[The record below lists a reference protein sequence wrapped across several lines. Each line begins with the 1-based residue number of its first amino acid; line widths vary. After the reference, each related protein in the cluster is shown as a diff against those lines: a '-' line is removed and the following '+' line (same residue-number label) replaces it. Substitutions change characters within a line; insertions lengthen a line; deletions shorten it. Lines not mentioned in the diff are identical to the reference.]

1 MQWTRSE
8 LVSAVDQKVTFDQD
22 ITVDPA
28 EFTGNPRILR
38 AENVHADGEGW
49 YDAEADQFEAALHVT
64 GTMIVPDAI
73 SNQELSVPF
82 ETEGSEVYVFHETSD
97 ADAHVVTN
105 ETVSLLPAVV
115 NLILLEVPLA
125 ITEQGSEEMPSG
137 NGWRVISEAEYEK
150 GRKDR
155 IDPRLAK
162 LKQFKSKDN

>member
-1 MQWTRSE
+1 MPFSFGF
-8 LVSAVDQKVTFDQD
+8 DKVCAADL
-22 ITVDPA
+22 
-28 EFTGNPRILR
+28 LR
-38 AENVHADGEGW
+38 QHLLTLG
-49 YDAEADQFEAALHVT
+49 FR
-64 GTMIVPDAI
+64 
-73 SNQELSVPF
+73 
-82 ETEGSEVYVFHETSD
+82 
-97 ADAHVVTN
+97 HVVTN

-125 ITEQGSEEMPSG
+125 ITEKGSEEMPSG